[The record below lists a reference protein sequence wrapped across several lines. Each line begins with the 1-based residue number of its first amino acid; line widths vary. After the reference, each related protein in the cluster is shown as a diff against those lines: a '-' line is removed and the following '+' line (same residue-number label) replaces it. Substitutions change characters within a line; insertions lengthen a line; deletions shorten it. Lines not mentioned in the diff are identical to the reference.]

1 MIKHFN
7 TIIRVL
13 TIILLVIA
21 QIVFIMMLPKW
32 LKMNAVV
39 VYVLIEVVSIFLLC
53 HLMAEETNAS
63 YKILWLVTIL
73 LLPVSGHVMYE
84 FWGKEGSHEKH
95 HREIHETVEYYK
107 KKKRPDPQLQE
118 HIKNSGMPNYK
129 ISNYLYNN
137 GYPAYQNTQ
146 VEYYELVGETFEQL
160 LKDLRNAKK
169 FIFISCFTIAD
180 GHLLNKICEILEFK
194 ALEGVEIKLMYDD
207 AGSIFQL
214 SDDSIKLMKKHKI
227 QIKKFNSIET
237 HFHRQYF
244 HYRNHQNIVIVDGD
258 IAYTGGVNI
267 TDQHVNMVPGMK
279 NIKDVALRM
288 YGEASWGLTL
298 TFLGMWDKER
308 RMTDVEKYKPTVEVA
323 SSEIYQPYADGPTN
337 NPDNP
342 ARDMFHLMANMA
354 DKELLIMT
362 PYLVLDD
369 ETKECLCLAAK
380 SGVDIKIITPGV
392 AGKKMAKWFT
402 EWTYGSL
409 LKEGIHIYEYMPGF
423 VHAKMCVNDTSGFL
437 GTVNMDFRSFYM
449 HYECGVWFCESM
461 IREQIYNDFYKTLQ
475 DCREITL
482 ADWKKRP
489 LYRKT
494 IQLLLQPFKCQF

>member
-13 TIILLVIA
+13 TIFLLIIA
-21 QIVFIMMLPKW
+21 QMVFIMMLPKW
-32 LKMNAVV
+32 IKMNAVA
-39 VYVLIEVVSIFLLC
+39 VYFLIEIVSIFLLC
-53 HLMAEETNAS
+53 HLMSEETNAS
-63 YKILWLVTIL
+63 YKILWLSIIL
-73 LLPVSGHVMYE
+73 LLPISGHVMYE
-84 FWGKEGSHEKH
+84 LWGKEGSNERQH
-95 HREIHETVEYYK
+95 HEIHETLEYYK
-107 KKKRPDPQLQE
+107 AKKQLDPELQE
-118 HIKNSGMPNYK
+118 CIHGKGMPCYK
-129 ISNYLYNN
+129 ISDYLCNN
-137 GYPAYQNTQ
+137 GYPAYQNTK
-146 VEYYELVGETFEQL
+146 VDYYCFAEKAFEQL

-214 SDDSIKLMKKHKI
+214 SDEGIKLMKKHKI
-227 QIKKFNSIET
+227 QIKKFNSIER

-244 HYRNHQNIVIVDGD
+244 HYRNHQNIVIVDGN
-258 IAYTGGVNI
+258 ISYTGGINI
-267 TDQHVNMVPGMK
+267 TDRHANMAVDVK
-279 NIKDVALRM
+279 HIKDVALRM
-288 YGEASWGLTL
+288 DGEATWGLTL

-308 RMTDVEKYKPTVEVA
+308 KLTNIEKYAPTVSVESKEV
-323 SSEIYQPYADGPTN
+323 YQPYADGPTN

-392 AGKKMAKWFT
+392 AEKRIAKWFT
-402 EWTYGSL
+402 EWTYGAL
-409 LKEGIHIYEYMPGF
+409 LKEGVHIYEYTPGF
-423 VHAKMCVNDTSGFL
+423 VHAKMCINETSGFL

-449 HYECGVWFCESM
+449 HYECGVWFCDSV
-461 IREQIYNDFYKTLQ
+461 IRDRIYDDFNKTFQ
-475 DCREITL
+475 ECREITL
-482 ADWKKRP
+482 EDWKKRP
-489 LYRKT
+489 FYRKVV
-494 IQLLLQPFKCQF
+494 QLMLQPFKCQF